1 MARKKPGVCL
11 WVEIDLKG
19 DGFPTIEEL
28 AARNEIMRLVE
39 EREIGRLGGSG
50 GGLGV
55 MDFEVSVANDR
66 SARGKISRLVRR
78 ILPRRKFTIRRMR
91 DS

>member
-1 MARKKPGVCL
+1 MARKKPGVRL

-28 AARNEIMRLVE
+28 AARNAIMRLIE
-39 EREIGRLGGSG
+39 EREVGRLGGSG
-50 GGLGV
+50 GGLGK

-66 SARGKISRLVRR
+66 SARGRISRLIRS
-78 ILPRRKFTIRRMR
+78 ILPRRKFTIRRAS